1 MVMETVRV
9 ILDGATSY
17 QRASAMGISELKQD
31 CARVEARIDALE
43 ATVWR
48 VGLTVAGAAVL
59 LDRFL
64 DCLISK

>member
-1 MVMETVRV
+1 
-9 ILDGATSY
+9 
-17 QRASAMGISELKQD
+17 MGISELKQD
-31 CARVEARIDALE
+31 FARVEARIDALE